1 MAKKKKI
8 SVSEV
13 AYKNLLR
20 KKTRTLLTILGI
32 GLSAWV
38 LTSLFGFNRGYEAA
52 LNKDI
57 DNMGF
62 QVLLTAKGCPYEAAT
77 LMLKGGTGLRYMK
90 ESVLDDILQHP
101 EVEKVTP
108 MVMAAVF
115 DPNKGESGGMSA
127 YLGVDPTTYP
137 GMKSFLKFKQGGWF
151 TEAEALEAVL
161 GYEVAELEQ
170 REVGDKMLISE
181 KNVELSVVGVLL
193 RSGTQDDGTVFL
205 PFRTVQRL
213 FQKEGLVTAVGIK
226 VKRNANITELENKL
240 YDLPDV
246 QVVSMAQVKE
256 TIMSLVSTA
265 RMMVFSIAIIAI
277 LIAMLGVVN
286 TILMSVFER
295 FQEIGILKSMGAMPW
310 DVFRMIWTETVI
322 LCVLGGGLGISFS
335 LALSRLTDFLIRRL
349 LPYTPTG
356 NLIHISGQLA
366 LLTLMVVMG
375 IGLASGV
382 YPAWRASRVRP
393 LESIRSEGE

>member
-1 MAKKKKI
+1 MPKKI
-8 SVSEV
+8 NIYQV

-20 KKTRTLLTILGI
+20 KKTRSALTILGI

-38 LTSLFGFNRGYEAA
+38 LVSLLGFNKGYESA

-62 QVLLTAKGCPYEAAT
+62 QVLVTAKGCPYEAAT

-90 ESVLDDILQHP
+90 ESVIADILKHP

-108 MVMAAVF
+108 QLMAAIF
-115 DPNKGESGGMSA
+115 DPNRGETGGINA
-127 YLGVDPTTYP
+127 YLGVDPTTFP
-137 GMKSFLKFKQGGWF
+137 AMKAYLKFKQGAWF
-151 TEAEALEAVL
+151 TDPSAMEAVV
-161 GYEVAELEQ
+161 GYEAAELEQ
-170 REVGDKMLISE
+170 REVGDKLLIPE
-181 KNVELSVVGVLL
+181 KNVELKVVGILS
-193 RSGTQDDGTVFL
+193 RSGTADDGTIFVPL
-205 PFRTVQRL
+205 RAVQKI
-213 FQKEGLVTAVGIK
+213 FGKEGLITAAGIK
-226 VKRNANITELENKL
+226 VNKNANMNELENKL

-246 QVVSMAQVKE
+246 QVVSMAQVKT

-265 RMMVFSIAIIAI
+265 KVMVFSIALIAI

-295 FQEIGILKSMGAMPW
+295 FQEIGIIKSMGAMPW

-322 LCVLGGGLGISFS
+322 LCLLGGVIGIAFSF
-335 LALSRLTDFLIRRL
+335 ALSKITDVLIRRL

-356 NLIHISGQLA
+356 SLVIINARLG
-366 LLTLMVVMG
+366 LLTLGVVVA
-375 IGLASGV
+375 IGLVSGV
-382 YPAWRASRVRP
+382 YPAWRAARVRP